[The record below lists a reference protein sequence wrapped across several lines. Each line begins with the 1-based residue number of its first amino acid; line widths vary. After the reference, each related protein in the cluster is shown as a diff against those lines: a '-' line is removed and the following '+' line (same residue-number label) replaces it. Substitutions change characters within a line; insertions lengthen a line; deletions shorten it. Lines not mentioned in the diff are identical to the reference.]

1 MSRELLLLGLLRQ
14 GATHGYQLHDF
25 IERNLAFCTNL
36 KKATAYAL
44 LDKMQAKGW
53 VSAQEVREGMRPP
66 KRIYSLTPA
75 GEAAFQQ
82 LLRRSLSAADD
93 DGSIGLAFLDALP
106 ADEAC
111 QLLMQRRAALAQQ
124 LATAQAAPQHQSG
137 YQLLTDHQ
145 TYRLRCEVAWLDE
158 MIARLCA
165 QSGRRAARH
174 KKAR

>member
-1 MSRELLLLGLLRQ
+1 
-14 GATHGYQLHDF
+14 
-25 IERNLAFCTNL
+25 
-36 KKATAYAL
+36 
-44 LDKMQAKGW
+44 
-53 VSAQEVREGMRPP
+53 MRPP
-66 KRIYSLTPA
+66 KRIYRLTPA

-137 YQLLTDHQ
+137 YQLLMLIDHQ

-158 MIARLCA
+158 VIARLRA
-165 QSGRRAARH
+165 QPGRRAARH

>member
-25 IERNLAFCTNL
+25 IERNLAFCTDL

-53 VSAQEVREGMRPP
+53 VSAQEVREGARPP
-66 KRIYSLTPA
+66 KRIYRLTPA
-75 GEAAFQQ
+75 GEVAFQQ
-82 LLRRSLSAADD
+82 LLRCSLSAADD
-93 DGSIGLAFLDALP
+93 SVGLAFLDSLP

-111 QLLMQRRAALAQQ
+111 QLLAQRRAALAQQ

-137 YQLLTDHQ
+137 YQLLIDHQ
-145 TYRLRCEVAWLDE
+145 AYRLRCEVAWLDE
-158 MIARLCA
+158 VIARLRA
-165 QSGRRAARH
+165 QPGRRAARH
-174 KKAR
+174 KKSE